1 MAHYL
6 GDKPYDFAVVVF
18 DGPETADEAYDMM
31 KTREERTGMTI
42 QEAAVFNRKP
52 NGKIKLKNKGF
63 IAGWKGGT
71 IGLGVGLVLGGP
83 VGGALVGSLI
93 GFGRGSERRELR
105 DLVNERLGLE
115 QSALAIVVENGNREE
130 IAAALT
136 AMGGDAVYTEL
147 QGASLAKLQELAS
160 DDEVTAEAAEAFDD
174 DDSD

>member
-52 NGKIKLKNKGF
+52 IGKIKLKNKGF

-71 IGLGVGLVLGGP
+71 IGLGVPAHHFQCPRKVHGFE
-83 VGGALVGSLI
+83 VGEAVPA
-93 GFGRGSERRELR
+93 
-105 DLVNERLGLE
+105 GLE
-115 QSALAIVVENGNREE
+115 GARLPSHDEAQRRGQGSGLLSPAPAVRRLRRLRRGARSGP
-130 IAAALT
+130 
-136 AMGGDAVYTEL
+136 MGET
-147 QGASLAKLQELAS
+147 SLGEGPHPR
-160 DDEVTAEAAEAFDD
+160 
-174 DDSD
+174 